1 MVQQRREP
9 GMARSLRRHLDPV
22 ESGWQRCPALCPV
35 SRLLARVV
43 LGSRPFLRQ
52 ARCLRRHRRYY
63 ASIRHP
69 ASPLMAPVIPRQK
82 RPLATTRRQKQGF
95 LGSNAILAC
104 VMWPSTPAE
113 WRSLAIA
120 APRIWPSTAVTVS
133 ASAISRITW
142 LIPTP
147 RRLTV
152 YASAAPLPDAPA
164 TLVIGRLARPCPSGA
179 FPRRIALTSP
189 SARRLRRNQQ
199 AGLRQAFDDAL
210 VLRFVVRIIAH
221 VPSRPGLHG
230 EATLD
235 FLQLSDG
242 LLRLLVMPGPGVGGG
257 ELKVRIK
264 T

>member
-9 GMARSLRRHLDPV
+9 GMARSSRRHLDPV

-43 LGSRPFLRQ
+43 LRSRSFLRR
-52 ARCLRRHRRYY
+52 ARFLRPYHRYY
-63 ASIRHP
+63 TSIRHP
-69 ASPLMAPVIPRQK
+69 AASQLMAPVIPRHN
-82 RPLATTRRQKQGF
+82 RPPATTRRQKQGF

-147 RRLTV
+147 HRLTV
-152 YASAAPLPDAPA
+152 CASAAPLPDAPA
-164 TLVIGRLARPCPSGA
+164 TLVIGRLARPYPSGT

-189 SARRLRRNQQ
+189 SARRLRRN
-199 AGLRQAFDDAL
+199 RQPYTGPSTPAL
-210 VLRFVVRIIAH
+210 PRRC
-221 VPSRPGLHG
+221 RRREG
-230 EATLD
+230 
-235 FLQLSDG
+235 
-242 LLRLLVMPGPGVGGG
+242 
-257 ELKVRIK
+257 K
-264 T
+264 

>member
-9 GMARSLRRHLDPV
+9 GMARSSRRHLDPV

-43 LGSRPFLRQ
+43 LGSRPFLRR
-52 ARCLRRHRRYY
+52 ARFLRPHHRYY
-63 ASIRHP
+63 TSIRHP
-69 ASPLMAPVIPRQK
+69 ASPLMAPVIPRHK
-82 RPLATTRRQKQGF
+82 RPPATTRRQKQGF

-147 RRLTV
+147 QRLTV

-164 TLVIGRLARPCPSGA
+164 TLVIGRLARPYPSGT

-189 SARRLRRNQQ
+189 SARRLRRNRHAPKRIRNPQRYLPL
-199 AGLRQAFDDAL
+199 AKGRQRKETWSHRGFD
-210 VLRFVVRIIAH
+210 
-221 VPSRPGLHG
+221 
-230 EATLD
+230 
-235 FLQLSDG
+235 
-242 LLRLLVMPGPGVGGG
+242 
-257 ELKVRIK
+257 LKKLGRMRR
-264 T
+264 

>member
-1 MVQQRREP
+1 VQQRREP
-9 GMARSLRRHLDPV
+9 GMARSSRRHLDPV

-43 LGSRPFLRQ
+43 LRSRPFLRQ

-63 ASIRHP
+63 TSIRHP

-82 RPLATTRRQKQGF
+82 RPPATTRRQKQGF

-147 RRLTV
+147 HSLTV

-164 TLVIGRLARPCPSGA
+164 TLVIGRLARPYPSGT

-189 SARRLRRNQQ
+189 SARRLRRN
-199 AGLRQAFDDAL
+199 RQAADRSTRRSDRRRISGGAASTLGTAFHSIQWSRTSSDNEQTNYPAWSAL
-210 VLRFVVRIIAH
+210 DN
-221 VPSRPGLHG
+221 RPAG
-230 EATLD
+230 
-235 FLQLSDG
+235 
-242 LLRLLVMPGPGVGGG
+242 
-257 ELKVRIK
+257 
-264 T
+264 

>member
-1 MVQQRREP
+1 MPFGFQIAP
-9 GMARSLRRHLDPV
+9 DTLP
-22 ESGWQRCPALCPV
+22 SGTRAT
-35 SRLLARVV
+35 
-43 LGSRPFLRQ
+43 GSRSALAVSGFRLR
-52 ARCLRRHRRYY
+52 ARLGFSIPPCFPGQRGITPAFGYDAPHPSAEGTSTPLIHALPSTHY

-69 ASPLMAPVIPRQK
+69 ASPLMAPVIPRHK
-82 RPLATTRRQKQGF
+82 RPPATTWRQKQGF

-147 RRLTV
+147 HRLTV

-164 TLVIGRLARPCPSGA
+164 TLVIGRLARPYPSGT

-189 SARRLRRNQQ
+189 SARRLRRNPQAIGRSQ
-199 AGLRQAFDDAL
+199 PNGAKRIAPPLLKAGL
-210 VLRFVVRIIAH
+210 
-221 VPSRPGLHG
+221 
-230 EATLD
+230 
-235 FLQLSDG
+235 
-242 LLRLLVMPGPGVGGG
+242 
-257 ELKVRIK
+257 
-264 T
+264 